1 MRRAARSQGSFPK
14 LALLM
19 CLGSV
24 FAACAL
30 LYAPLRAEFLKIEPW
45 TADWRTMLLS
55 DRTTGGHAGLAVVL
69 INQETLAGYP
79 YHSPTPRNLLASV
92 VKALDAAEPAA
103 IGLDIYFM
111 RPTEPENDEAFV
123 RAITEARA
131 REGRADKVVLAA
143 VNETAGQFGESERR
157 FQRQFL
163 AKTGAPVGFLNLRRE
178 QDDVVRYTSPPPPGT
193 EFPKSFAFLIAR
205 ATLGSIAEPKAPDS
219 TRIAWLLRENYS
231 PESFPVVF
239 AHDLL
244 PAAGDAKVAAARAQL
259 KGKAVLIG
267 NDRPYIDRHRTP
279 FSAKSGDEMLGVMV
293 HAHITAQLLDA
304 RSYAELDDRWAPVLI
319 GGLAVF
325 GLLLGWI
332 FWEQRLDLTG
342 RSIATLALVAIDAFI
357 YAQLRIILPF
367 TLALTAWL
375 IGVTCGHHLRAIVSW
390 ALEQA
395 RLRTS
400 SSQRAFQQ
408 QAS

>member
-1 MRRAARSQGSFPK
+1 MRRGVGSPRSFPK
-14 LALLM
+14 FALLM
-19 CLGSV
+19 CVGSLL
-24 FAACAL
+24 AACAL

-55 DRTTGGHAGLAVVL
+55 DRTNGGHAGLAVVL

-79 YHSPTPRNLLASV
+79 YHSPTPRNLLASLV
-92 VKALDAAEPAA
+92 TAVEAAEPAA
-103 IGLDIYFM
+103 IGIDIYFM
-111 RPTEPENDEAFV
+111 RPTEPENDQAFV
-123 RAITEARA
+123 RAINEVRAREARA
-131 REGRADKVVLAA
+131 DKIILAA
-143 VNETAGQFGESERR
+143 VNESARQFGESERQ

-163 AKTGAPVGFLNLRRE
+163 ARAGAPVGFLNLRHE
-178 QDDVVRYTSPPPPGT
+178 QDDVVRYTSPPTAGT
-193 EFPKSFAFLIAR
+193 EFPKSFAFLLAR
-205 ATLGSIAEPKAPDS
+205 AALGSTAEAKPPGS
-219 TRIAWLLRENYS
+219 TRIAWLLREDYS

-279 FSAKSGDEMLGVMV
+279 FSARSGDEMLGVMV
-293 HAHITAQLLDA
+293 HAHVTAQLLDG
-304 RSYAELDDRWAPVLI
+304 RSYSELDEAWARVLI
-319 GGLAVF
+319 VSLAGF

-342 RSIATLALVAIDAFI
+342 RSVATLALVAIDALI

-367 TLALTAWL
+367 TLALAAWL
-375 IGVTCGHHLRAIVSW
+375 IGVTCGHHLRSIVSW
-390 ALEQA
+390 ALRHA
-395 RLRTS
+395 SVRTS
-400 SSQRAFQQ
+400 SGEPVVQSH
-408 QAS
+408 AS